1 MAKIQSTLKLIPIST
16 GNSDATKK
24 DVGAIHRTIVQRACF
39 WLLKVSLATVKPM
52 LSPDKPMELFFSC
65 RTCQKGPTASS
76 SY

>member
-1 MAKIQSTLKLIPIST
+1 MAKIRSTLKLIPITT

-24 DVGAIHRTIVQRACF
+24 GIGAMHRTIVQRAYF
-39 WLLKVSLATVKPM
+39 WLQKVSLAPVKPM
-52 LSPDKPMELFFSC
+52 LSPDKPMVLFFSC